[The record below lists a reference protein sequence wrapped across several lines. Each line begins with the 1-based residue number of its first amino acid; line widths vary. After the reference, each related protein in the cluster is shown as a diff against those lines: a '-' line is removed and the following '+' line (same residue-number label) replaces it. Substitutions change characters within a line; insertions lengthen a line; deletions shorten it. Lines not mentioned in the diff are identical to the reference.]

1 MDPESSREPVSMMA
15 PKVSFPGRAPFA
27 TTSRKYGRRSATNWS
42 CRRVYSAN
50 RASPVTSCARSM
62 PEWVTPMV

>member
-1 MDPESSREPVSMMA
+1 MDPESSREPVAMIA

-27 TTSRKYGRRSATNWS
+27 TTARKYGRRSATNWS

-50 RASPVTSCARSM
+50 RRSPVTSVASSI
-62 PEWVTPMV
+62 PECVTPIV